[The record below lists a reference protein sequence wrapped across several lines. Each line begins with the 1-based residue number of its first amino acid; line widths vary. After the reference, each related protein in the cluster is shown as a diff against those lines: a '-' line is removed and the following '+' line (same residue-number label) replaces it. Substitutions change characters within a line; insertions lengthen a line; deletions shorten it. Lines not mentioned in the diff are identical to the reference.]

1 LAVAAV
7 ASAAAADPSVA
18 AVPQVRGDM
27 LTKDDHKRI
36 AAAIDKIESQTSGDI
51 YCLVAHEASNY
62 REVPLAWASIV
73 VILVPAL
80 FLATGRS
87 VVPYLA
93 DLEGWSAVPAQD
105 VSHWLLL
112 WILVQAALFAVAA
125 LLVSI
130 SPIRRVL
137 TPHFLKRHRVRTLA
151 RQHFISTGLHLEPH
165 QPHVLIFLA
174 LAERVVE
181 IVADPAVHKLTGEK
195 VWHEARDAV
204 VSGMQAP
211 DPAAGLVHAI
221 EIAGA
226 PLIAHFPATRPLQHR
241 EGLAEV

>member
-1 LAVAAV
+1 
-7 ASAAAADPSVA
+7 
-18 AVPQVRGDM
+18 M
-27 LTKDDHKRI
+27 LTREDHERI

-62 REVPLAWASIV
+62 REVPLAWAAIV
-73 VILVPAL
+73 VTLLSAL

-87 VVPYLA
+87 FVPYLA

-112 WILVQAALFAVAA
+112 WTLMQAAVFAVTA

-130 SPIRRVL
+130 SPIRRLL
-137 TPHFLKRHRVRTLA
+137 TPHFLKRHRVGRLA
-151 RQHFISTGLHLEPH
+151 RQHFISTGLHLESH

-174 LAERVVE
+174 LAERIVE
-181 IVADPAVHKLTGEK
+181 IVAGPGVHKLAGEK
-195 VWHEARDAV
+195 VWQEARDAV
-204 VSGMQAP
+204 VSGMRAP
-211 DPAAGLVHAI
+211 DPTAGLVHAI

-226 PLIAHFPATRPLQHR
+226 PLIAHFPATRPLPHR
-241 EGLAEV
+241 EGVAEV